1 MTGPPPRNVKTNILL
16 YISKFQWSIISKCQ
30 IYHSNIFLQRDLLA
44 LRYEGDQDLSDYFDQ
59 LESVLAG
66 LEEDVQE
73 CSEREDAYTCTTDV
87 VNEAQEQVAEIVAS
101 LFISNPY
108 VGYQAGVVI
117 ANCVGGAGN
126 FLKAIEPVKTVE
138 IVPIKPL
145 NNNYDGASALECI
158 RVSFY

>member
-1 MTGPPPRNVKTNILL
+1 MKTNILL

-44 LRYEGDQDLSDYFDQ
+44 LRYEGDQDLGDYYDQ

-66 LEEDVQE
+66 LEEDVQD
-73 CSEREDAYTCTTDV
+73 CYGRDDAYTCTTDV
-87 VNEAQEQVAEIVAS
+87 LNQAQAQGSEIVAR
-101 LFISNPY
+101 LIISNPY
-108 VGYQAGVVI
+108 VGSQASLVI
-117 ANCVGGAGN
+117 ANCMGGAVN
-126 FLKAIEPVKTVE
+126 FLRAIEPVKTVE
-138 IVPIKPL
+138 IAPIKPL